1 MGPLLRVLPR
11 PNFQWLKRQT
21 IDFYKKKRQYEFIG
35 HEKAKKGMAGDEDL
49 LTFMRGKM
57 ARASIPRQ
65 NTQRGV
71 PLPSCRR
78 PADGGDDVVDSL
90 QLHSGQSKGFQGE
103 PFEAVPRFTICV
115 SERFNS
121 RGS

>member
-35 HEKAKKGMAGDEDL
+35 HGKAKKGVTGDEDL

-71 PLPSCRR
+71 PLPSC
-78 PADGGDDVVDSL
+78 
-90 QLHSGQSKGFQGE
+90 
-103 PFEAVPRFTICV
+103 
-115 SERFNS
+115 
-121 RGS
+121 